1 MQPPSIYPPAQLW
14 GASWHTVTFA
24 AAPTG
29 LQASI
34 NGAVKGVIAVE
45 AVNVAN
51 SVVSSSAV
59 QEKAVLFPK
68 NTRRVWAGFL
78 YFAVS
83 KICRCDPGC
92 FSHRDTLFLYQ
103 WLTSQDNPTA
113 HATFIVLFDMVGA
126 VVVMIV
132 VALSVKLTCF
142 VFGEWKPEQL
152 QGSELTYRSSSS
164 RETSYSELESATST
178 APSAV
183 PSTPSRLSPTSV
195 GKVLLPVRERQ
206 LCDSAR
212 ALSRVRV
219 EDKKLLTTR
228 NKEGGERDLR
238 CETSLV
244 SSARSWP
251 AKLAVRSRRA
261 GKLRA
266 ALLRVEAGKKKKE
279 REAYLESLA
288 PGFAA
293 YVESVSWKMAN
304 EAELEGASIRYRR
317 LARALEQRG
326 LQLRADSFICKE
338 FITSGY
344 RMIDDVVDTMEE
356 MSFLY
361 AHTEYARLRNGKI
374 MAFQD
379 EWGGWFPQATMSDAA
394 SVCRDKTKAEFN
406 FNSAFN
412 VGNTTNE
419 RGAIS
424 TNQMST
430 LSSGSRMLINGPA
443 EWSEALVATG
453 DKSNLLQN
461 GADADTFTSLPARVW
476 YLTRFFSAGYNSK
489 LQVSAMSLGPTVVI
503 TRYADTMTGF
513 ARGILGQPNDSLV
526 LHEDSSD
533 SGLLENGAP
542 IGQRVAFILIMANDS
557 YAQNHTL
564 HCFSWAD
571 PDSLLSGLPKHDQI
585 NVSSSGGKGL
595 LLDTSVGPIGAV
607 ARVSPTICILAT
619 DTKLIVEGISRAD
632 LVISAMGTERRE
644 TLSAGSD
651 NSPSLLLRPESPYRL
666 NIREQCSNQ
675 SSLQILNRVDLTS
688 PIDEQEMRVIVGS
701 CLSPRL
707 VVAHLDV
714 SDRME
719 WTASFSG
726 ELELPPTHVC
736 RGIYLAEK
744 SPFADIAST
753 EKSKRATFFHAP
765 ANTQPQPVFLSRF
778 KVPRRTRPT
787 SNTKPPGSAQ
797 EPPAIAADK
806 TTKSSADG
814 GSGGENKDLL
824 ELILAKVTA
833 MQTQLNARFDDVDK
847 KLQHLTA
854 RVEQI
859 ERNGGTCAKHV

>member
-1 MQPPSIYPPAQLW
+1 
-14 GASWHTVTFA
+14 
-24 AAPTG
+24 
-29 LQASI
+29 
-34 NGAVKGVIAVE
+34 
-45 AVNVAN
+45 
-51 SVVSSSAV
+51 
-59 QEKAVLFPK
+59 
-68 NTRRVWAGFL
+68 
-78 YFAVS
+78 
-83 KICRCDPGC
+83 
-92 FSHRDTLFLYQ
+92 
-103 WLTSQDNPTA
+103 
-113 HATFIVLFDMVGA
+113 
-126 VVVMIV
+126 
-132 VALSVKLTCF
+132 
-142 VFGEWKPEQL
+142 
-152 QGSELTYRSSSS
+152 
-164 RETSYSELESATST
+164 
-178 APSAV
+178 
-183 PSTPSRLSPTSV
+183 
-195 GKVLLPVRERQ
+195 
-206 LCDSAR
+206 
-212 ALSRVRV
+212 
-219 EDKKLLTTR
+219 
-228 NKEGGERDLR
+228 
-238 CETSLV
+238 
-244 SSARSWP
+244 
-251 AKLAVRSRRA
+251 
-261 GKLRA
+261 
-266 ALLRVEAGKKKKE
+266 
-279 REAYLESLA
+279 
-288 PGFAA
+288 
-293 YVESVSWKMAN
+293 
-304 EAELEGASIRYRR
+304 
-317 LARALEQRG
+317 
-326 LQLRADSFICKE
+326 
-338 FITSGY
+338 
-344 RMIDDVVDTMEE
+344 
-356 MSFLY
+356 
-361 AHTEYARLRNGKI
+361 
-374 MAFQD
+374 
-379 EWGGWFPQATMSDAA
+379 
-394 SVCRDKTKAEFN
+394 
-406 FNSAFN
+406 
-412 VGNTTNE
+412 
-419 RGAIS
+419 
-424 TNQMST
+424 
-430 LSSGSRMLINGPA
+430 MLINGPA

-461 GADADTFTSLPARVW
+461 
-476 YLTRFFSAGYNSK
+476 GYNSK

-533 SGLLENGAP
+533 SKTSRYRLVSWYNGSTEKSLLGLASTTGVEIWEVTATSGISAILKGTVEINHARGLAWNPCSEVLLVYSKTELQLVNASHSSLSWRTIHSESTTRHAWGACSWSP
-542 IGQRVAFILIMANDS
+542 CGLQVSI
-557 YAQNHTL
+557 AQNHTL

-666 NIREQCSNQ
+666 NIREQMVAPSSDIIDLTSIRVSTSSNQ
-675 SSLQILNRVDLTS
+675 SSLQILNRVDASSVRLNPSGEKPYSHLHIAEFKAGRWGFTS
-688 PIDEQEMRVIVGS
+688 ILDLPHLSSPNILLAQGMRVIVGS

-719 WTASFSG
+719 WTASLSG

-753 EKSKRATFFHAP
+753 EKRKRATFFHTP

-797 EPPAIAADK
+797 EPSAIAADK